1 MDTKNESLCAI
12 IDTLARIGKSE
23 SDGDAESNMK
33 IEVKCT
39 DGGEAKIAV
48 TGSKA
53 LIVVQNDEGNN
64 AIVFGDMSVRDIESM
79 MLAMVKQ
86 VEGIDGYKKT
96 GKQMIDDIV
105 EAVLLK
111 RLLSTD
117 KKGE

>member
-1 MDTKNESLCAI
+1 MDTKNETLIAI
-12 IDTLARIGKSE
+12 IDMIANIGKSE
-23 SDGDAESNMK
+23 SDSDAESNME

-39 DGGEAKIAV
+39 DGGEEKIAV

-64 AIVFGDMSVRDIESM
+64 TIVFGDMSVMDIKSM

-86 VEGIDGYKKT
+86 VEEIDGYKTT
-96 GKQMIDDIV
+96 GEKMIDDIV

-111 RLLSTD
+111 RLLGTK

>member
-1 MDTKNESLCAI
+1 MDTKNEAFCSI
-12 IDTLARIGKSE
+12 IDILTRIGKSE

-39 DGGEAKIAV
+39 DGGEEKIAV

-53 LIVVQNDEGNN
+53 LIVVQDDERNHTI
-64 AIVFGDMSVRDIESM
+64 AFGDMSVMDIESM
-79 MLAMVKQ
+79 MLAMISH
-86 VEGIDGYKKT
+86 VESIDGYKTT
-96 GKQMIDDIV
+96 GEQMIDDIV